1 MFAINDVVVYKRDVC
16 RVKSIKK
23 KLFNNEDYY
32 ILHNVFD
39 DTVVVKVP
47 VSNRGNNLRSVI
59 SKAEVEQLIERIP
72 EINPIDGEIRM
83 IENEYK
89 SLLLTAKHE
98 DLIKII
104 KSAYSR
110 NQHRIE
116 QNKATNSKDSQ
127 YLAQAETYL
136 FQELSIVLDKT
147 LEEVR
152 QYIIDE
158 VSKLDEKQESFM

>member
-16 RVKSIKK
+16 KIEAIKK

-32 ILHNVFD
+32 ILHNMFD

-47 VSNRGNNLRSVI
+47 VSNRGKNLRSTI
-59 SKAEVEQLIERIP
+59 TKDEVERLINKIP
-72 EINPIDGEIRM
+72 DIDPIDGEIRM

-89 SLLLTAKHE
+89 SLLLTDEHE

-136 FQELSIVLDKT
+136 FQELSIVLGMTID
-147 LEEVR
+147 EVR

-158 VSKLDEKQESFM
+158 VSKLEEKQ

>member
-1 MFAINDVVVYKRDVC
+1 MFSIDDVVVYKRDVC
-16 RVKSIKK
+16 KVKAIKK
-23 KLFNNEDYY
+23 KLFNNEDYF
-32 ILHNVFD
+32 ILSNVFD

-47 VSNRGNNLRSVI
+47 VSNRGNNLRSI
-59 SKAEVEQLIERIP
+59 ITKNEVEQLIGKIP
-72 EINPIDGEIRM
+72 EIDPIDGEIRM

-89 SLLLTAKHE
+89 SLLLSDKHE
-98 DLIKII
+98 DLIRII

-136 FQELSIVLDKT
+136 FQELSIVLDMT

-158 VSKLDEKQESFM
+158 VSKLEVKQ